1 MPGGVEFECK
11 VWIDEDGDEAGD
23 CAVVVEGEGRFAQQM
38 ENGEGSW
45 DEDEDEREGGRGR
58 KGRGRGR
65 KEDRGGF
72 LDGEGSKIVIDM
84 GESKIIMI
92 SAATKIATAA
102 AALVSVAITL
112 Y

>member
-1 MPGGVEFECK
+1 MPGVTVDCK
-11 VWIDEDGDEAGD
+11 IYIDEDGDEAGD
-23 CAVVVEGEGRFAQQM
+23 CFIEVDEEYFAQQM